1 MAEYPVR
8 ATLAGVLLFVIGMA
22 IAGSTV
28 ISERRQR
35 ERRAAWVHTSGT
47 VVDMLAGPPNGPS
60 RPVVMFDTPEGERIR
75 FTPTG
80 RSGWQAPKVG
90 DTVAVLY
97 PFGLPHEARVDP
109 RALRWTRVGIAIG
122 AALVLMVLG
131 GYVAWY
137 AQRREAGRGR
147 RGPGGLQSGG
157 SAVE

>member
-35 ERRAAWVHTSGT
+35 RAAWVHTQGT
-47 VVDMLAGPPNGPS
+47 VVDMLPGPANGSP
-60 RPVVMFDTPEGERIR
+60 RPLVTFDTPDGERIR
-75 FTPTG
+75 FTPTA
-80 RSGWQAPKVG
+80 RSGWQAPNVG
-90 DTVAVLY
+90 DTVPVIY
-97 PFGLPHEARVDP
+97 PVGLPHEARIDP
-109 RALRWTRVGIAIG
+109 RALRWTRIGIAIG
-122 AALVLMVLG
+122 AALILMVLG

-137 AQRREAGRGR
+137 AQRRDAELR
-147 RGPGGLQSGG
+147 